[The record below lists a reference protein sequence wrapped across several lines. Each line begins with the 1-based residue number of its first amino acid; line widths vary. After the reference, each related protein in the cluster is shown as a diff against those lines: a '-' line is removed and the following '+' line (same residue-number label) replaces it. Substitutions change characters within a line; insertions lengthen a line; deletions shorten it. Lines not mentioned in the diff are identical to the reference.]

1 MTDVHHSRSIR
12 ADSRNSKEKYMQPD
26 KTFTTLKNILTSALI
41 VGVAVWITNNLKTY
55 QTIGH
60 APRQTNT
67 IVVSGEGKV
76 TATPN
81 IATVTVGILT
91 QGNDVAR
98 AQKENTEKMNALVAA
113 VKKIGI
119 EEGDIQTTTYY
130 INPRYNYREG
140 RSEIEGYEVS
150 QSVTV
155 KIRDLSKISAV
166 LAAAGEHKAN
176 QVSGV
181 NFSIDEP
188 ENLRVEAR
196 AKAIERARDMAKAI
210 SKGLGVKLGRVVAF
224 NESGNGFPVPM
235 PYLAERAS
243 SGMGGPDMMP
253 QPKIEPGSQEIVV
266 QVSVTYEIR

>member
-1 MTDVHHSRSIR
+1 MQYERLKSYLIVAIIIGIAVWVVNGIR
-12 ADSRNSKEKYMQPD
+12 AY
-26 KTFTTLKNILTSALI
+26 
-41 VGVAVWITNNLKTY
+41 G
-55 QTIGH
+55 TIGR

-76 TATPN
+76 TASPN
-81 IATVTVGILT
+81 IATVTVGMLT

-98 AQKENTEKMNALVAA
+98 AQKENTEKMNALIAA

-119 EEGDIQTTTYY
+119 EDKDMQTASYY

-140 RSEIEGYEVS
+140 RSTIEGYEVL

-155 KIRDLSKISAV
+155 KIRDLQKIPAV

-188 ENLRVEAR
+188 ENLRAEAR
-196 AKAIERARDMAKAI
+196 GKAIDRARDMADAI
-210 SKGLGVKLGRVVAF
+210 AQGLGVKLGRVVAF
-224 NESGNGFPVPM
+224 NESMGGFPPPM
-235 PYLAERAS
+235 PLMAERAY
-243 SGMGGPDMMP
+243 GVGGPDMMP
-253 QPKIEPGSQEIVV
+253 QPKIEPGSEEIVV
-266 QVSVTYEIR
+266 NVSVTYEIE